1 MTLQEMVCALL
12 ERGYTQDDLRD
23 KVKAKGLSCTQSQI
37 SRIIRGHDV
46 RYQLGSV
53 LRDIYIA
60 ELEAVDT
67 EEEEG

>member
-12 ERGYTQDDLRD
+12 ERGLTQDNLRD
-23 KVKAKGLSCTQSQI
+23 KVKERGINCSQTQI
-37 SRIIRGHDV
+37 SRITRGHDV

>member
-12 ERGYTQDDLRD
+12 KRGKTQDGLCDQ
-23 KVKAKGLSCTQSQI
+23 VKARGLTCSPSQI
-37 SRIIRGHDV
+37 SRITRGHDV
-46 RYQLGSV
+46 RYELGSV

-60 ELEAVDT
+60 ETEAVDT